1 MTYIINPEACFI
13 SGIDILFGVNYNS
26 RSSIG
31 KLEEADQARHNVAAY
46 VAAMVLYRANGGTGD
61 DDTARWYIRQVEG
74 EEESALR
81 HQ

>member
-1 MTYIINPEACFI
+1 
-13 SGIDILFGVNYNS
+13 
-26 RSSIG
+26 
-31 KLEEADQARHNVAAY
+31 
-46 VAAMVLYRANGGTGD
+46 MVLYRANGGTGD